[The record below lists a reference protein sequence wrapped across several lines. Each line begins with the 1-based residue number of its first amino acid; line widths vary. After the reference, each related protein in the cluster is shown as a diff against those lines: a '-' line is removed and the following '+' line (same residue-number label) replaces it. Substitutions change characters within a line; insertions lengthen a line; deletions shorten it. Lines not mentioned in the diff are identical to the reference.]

1 MDWILSTLVLA
12 GNILI
17 GRKVK
22 WGWIV
27 MIANSIAWVY
37 YAWVVLE
44 PPQYGLIPSAVINLF
59 ISAAAAWK
67 WFREDRQAHRALNDF
82 GVGYD

>member
-22 WGWIV
+22 WGWII
-27 MIANSIAWVY
+27 MIVNSLAWIY
-37 YAWVVLE
+37 YAWAILE
-44 PPQYGLIPSAVINLF
+44 PPQYGLIPSAAVNF
-59 ISAAAAWK
+59 IISVAAAWK
-67 WFREDRQAHRALNDF
+67 WFREDRQAHRASDDPGA
-82 GVGYD
+82 GVY